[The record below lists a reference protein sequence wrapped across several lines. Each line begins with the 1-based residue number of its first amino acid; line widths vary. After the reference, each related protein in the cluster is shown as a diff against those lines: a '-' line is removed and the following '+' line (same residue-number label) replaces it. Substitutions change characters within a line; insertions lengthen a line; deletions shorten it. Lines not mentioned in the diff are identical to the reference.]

1 MPSQTM
7 LSRLN
12 IGASRQHL
20 QWGRASDRSGIER
33 PAPCDKARHDASLTS
48 VASRVTHNC
57 FVRRSARTSARRHC
71 LSNCNC
77 LSNRTRFSIRT
88 SHPSTCH
95 LHMPRPMQQNATNAI
110 VPHLFYHRS
119 LPHARGHARGPVWR
133 PRAKELPKRGQRIS
147 PCLHQFR
154 PLNLGTGG
162 PATAEIRQLKGE
174 AKS

>member
-1 MPSQTM
+1 M

-95 LHMPRPMQQNATNAI
+95 APCNKMQQTRCS
-110 VPHLFYHRS
+110 LFVLS
-119 LPHARGHARGPVWR
+119 PISAARKGTCMGTRVAPAGKRTAEA
-133 PRAKELPKRGQRIS
+133 RAKNIAMPASIQTAQFGHGWSCNGRNQAIKGRG
-147 PCLHQFR
+147 
-154 PLNLGTGG
+154 
-162 PATAEIRQLKGE
+162 
-174 AKS
+174 